1 MEIPKQ
7 IQVGKRVYSINQ
19 RRKPRRRFTVGEVNY
34 GQQYID
40 VVTHSN
46 FTGRAFKSEELL
58 DTFWHELTHA
68 ILYEMKSPLHNDEA
82 FVTKFS
88 GLLNKAVLSAKF

>member
-7 IQVGKRVYSINQ
+7 IKVGKKLYVVNQ
-19 RRKPRRRFTVGEVNY
+19 RAKPRKRFTVGEVNY
-34 GQQYID
+34 TRQRID
-40 VVTHSN
+40 IITHSN
-46 FTGRAFKSEELL
+46 FTGRAFKSEELS

-68 ILYEMKSPLHNDEA
+68 ILHEMQHPLQDDED

-88 GLLNKAVLSAKF
+88 GLLNTAILSAEF